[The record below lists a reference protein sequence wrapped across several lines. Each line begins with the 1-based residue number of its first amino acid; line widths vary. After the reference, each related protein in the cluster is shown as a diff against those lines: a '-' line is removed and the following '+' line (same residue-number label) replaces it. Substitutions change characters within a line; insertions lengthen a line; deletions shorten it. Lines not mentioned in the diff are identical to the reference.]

1 MTRIVVV
8 GAGVGGL
15 GAGVRLAAAGCEVL
29 VLEASAQVDGK
40 LGIARSE
47 GHTFDTGPSLLT

>member
-15 GAGVRLAAAGCEVL
+15 RAAEAL
-29 VLEASAQVDGK
+29 VTRHGIPALDTTDYSVEEIASRI
-40 LGIARSE
+40 LNITGIERRNRA
-47 GHTFDTGPSLLT
+47 